1 MVFRGFC
8 SVGFEEH
15 PSRKG
20 KERNKNL
27 LSSRRDAD
35 LSVRLGVSSHHLLLQ
50 IKAEEG
56 GHSPLGKAA
65 GDNVRGVKPG
75 HIPCFE
81 GEMVPRHDLVTEI
94 PRSRIRLVVDGGAEL
109 GRVEVA
115 HAGLDGQFGNGGL
128 EADEGVAD
136 QGEDD
141 VKACVAR

>member
-1 MVFRGFC
+1 
-8 SVGFEEH
+8 
-15 PSRKG
+15 
-20 KERNKNL
+20 
-27 LSSRRDAD
+27 
-35 LSVRLGVSSHHLLLQ
+35 
-50 IKAEEG
+50 
-56 GHSPLGKAA
+56 
-65 GDNVRGVKPG
+65 
-75 HIPCFE
+75 
-81 GEMVPRHDLVTEI
+81 MVPRHDLVAEI